1 MYFNYIVY
9 LCNNCLSRLMDIFKH
24 KQNYVDGEQFSADE
38 IFPMLCLGKA
48 KVLPWL

>member
-9 LCNNCLSRLMDIFKH
+9 LNSCLSIFMDIFKH
-24 KQNYVDGEQFSADE
+24 KQIYVDGEHFSADE

-48 KVLPWL
+48 KILPGL